1 VYATSKIELLNFKPS
16 VQEELIMKNETLKTG
31 IACYLRPLPVIL
43 GLSFIGVGFV
53 SVGALAN
60 HMDVPTFIASL
71 NTQKVTVAELQ
82 QGKVKPVVLIDV
94 RSPEEYLE
102 DHIGDSLLVPLTYIE
117 AGVGVKRI
125 RDIAQAN
132 QTQPTIVLY
141 CTSGM
146 RSTKAYQQLEKTG
159 LNIVV
164 LQGGINAWRKAV
176 PVQKDTEILSRID
189 ILHLMH

>member
-1 VYATSKIELLNFKPS
+1 
-16 VQEELIMKNETLKTG
+16 MKNEILKRVITSS
-31 IACYLRPLPVIL
+31 LRPLPVIL
-43 GLSFIGVGFV
+43 CLSFIGIGSVT
-53 SVGALAN
+53 VGALAN
-60 HMDVPTFIASL
+60 HMDVPTFIASF

-102 DHIGDSLLVPLTYIE
+102 DHIGQSLLVPLTYIE
-117 AGVGVKRI
+117 AEVGVKRI
-125 RDIAQAN
+125 RDIAQASAQSN
-132 QTQPTIVLY
+132 QTQPTIVFY

-146 RSTKAYQQLEKTG
+146 RSTKAYQKLKKTG

-176 PVQKDTEILSRID
+176 PVQKDAEILSRID
-189 ILHLMH
+189 IIHVTH